1 MRKWKSRL
9 LCPVLLC
16 FCLTGCIPNEY
27 TKEEAEEQEKAA
39 VEIFGEYLDEELGS
53 GEIEAVSVHT
63 ETLSHKGVG
72 YYLTDFVD
80 GKFTYRGQ
88 TYSFVVNTRT
98 EEIYTSL
105 EVEETKKKGLEYVLD
120 SLDISCEE
128 IVESSFF
135 IELHVPAIGEDTE
148 NLYEGAK
155 TSLSG
160 VLPAAYETSEQD
172 IEKLFGDENYEIKL
186 YITYKG
192 KKGLNQEGYGIGEL
206 PGLKSLELKH
216 MKGKAESSEELGGI
230 YDYMMSET
238 LKETVQ
244 DESGT
249 VRYARWDHLEQ
260 DGFHIFFEGYCRE
273 DADGEVRETA
283 LEADEDIRL
292 IVEEEQIE
300 VFCAEETTFFLFA
313 ENLSEKESEMPAAW
327 EFVVSNGHVRY
338 AERIWLRDGKR
349 FVLGDTGD
357 RKPCAFQGREG
368 YSAFYLGDAA
378 KKVLED

>member
-1 MRKWKSRL
+1 MRKRKGGL
-9 LCPVLLC
+9 LCLILLC

-53 GEIEAVSVHT
+53 GEIEEVSVHT
-63 ETLSHKGVG
+63 ETLSHTVG

-88 TYSFVVNTRT
+88 THSFVVNTRT

-105 EVEETKKKGLEYVLD
+105 EVEETKEKGLKYLLD
-120 SLDISCEE
+120 SLDISCDD
-128 IVESSFF
+128 IVESRFS
-135 IELHVPAIGEDTE
+135 IELYVPAMEEDTE

-172 IEKLFGDENYEIKL
+172 IEKLFEDENYEIKL
-186 YITYKG
+186 SITYKG
-192 KKGLNQEGYGIGEL
+192 KEGLNQEGYGIGEL

-216 MKGKAESSEELGGI
+216 MKDKAEPSEELGGI

-238 LKETVQ
+238 LKETAQ
-244 DESGT
+244 NESRT
-249 VRYARWDHLEQ
+249 VRYARWEHLEQ

-273 DADGEVRETA
+273 ETDGEVKETV
-283 LEADEDIRL
+283 LEADEDIYL
-292 IVEEEQIE
+292 TVEKERIE
-300 VFCAEETTFFLFA
+300 IFCAEETNFFLFV
-313 ENLSEKESEMPAAW
+313 ENLSAKEAEMPAAW
-327 EFVVSNGHVRY
+327 EFAVSNGNTRY
-338 AERIWLRDGKR
+338 AERSWLRDGKR
-349 FVLGDTGD
+349 FVLGGTGD
-357 RKPCAFQGREG
+357 RKPCVFQGREG
-368 YSAFYLGDAA
+368 YSAIYLGDAA
-378 KKVLED
+378 KKVLKN